1 MGKIKGKEKKS
12 HEKQPVFKQHAS
24 FNVQKWLLWET
35 ISNFFNNA
43 TNIVLLRHLTGTLRC
58 WVSLATHGCV
68 TLPSWGSLLVL
79 MMHGELNWLLF
90 PTPSVCIQLC
100 HVDGFWRAEQPP
112 LAASGMIYGTVAQR
126 DNVCRENYLQL
137 CKYPHSRYTSYLFNA
152 RFNIVFSTKYS
163 KRSSVISTVFV

>member
-1 MGKIKGKEKKS
+1 MLSTSGNSRLRDTAKLGVIACINDAWGAELAFIS
-12 HEKQPVFKQHAS
+12 H
-24 FNVQKWLLWET
+24 T
-35 ISNFFNNA
+35 I
-43 TNIVLLRHLTGTLRC
+43 
-58 WVSLATHGCV
+58 
-68 TLPSWGSLLVL
+68 
-79 MMHGELNWLLF
+79 
-90 PTPSVCIQLC
+90 CIQLC

-126 DNVCRENYLQL
+126 DNVYRENYLQL